1 MADKMKIKYKHNK
14 TKDEAYKAIDGFLS
28 ELKGQYQDMIEDY
41 SGSWNSSKDI
51 MDFSLSAKGFKI
63 LGKVHLYNNL
73 IILEG
78 RLPLLVKFYQGEIE
92 SMIKKTLKEI
102 L

>member
-1 MADKMKIKYKHNK
+1 MEIRYKHNK
-14 TKDEAYKAIDGFLS
+14 TKDEAYKAIDSFLDK
-28 ELKGQYQDMIEDY
+28 LVIQYKDKVKNY
-41 SGSWNSSKDI
+41 SKNWNSSKDI
-51 MDFSLSAKGFKI
+51 MNFSLYARGFKI
-63 LGKVHLYNNL
+63 SGKVQLEDGL

-78 RLPLLVKFYQGEIE
+78 KLPLLVKFYQGEIE

>member
-1 MADKMKIKYKHNK
+1 MEIRYKHNK
-14 TKDEAYKAIDGFLS
+14 TKDDAYKAIDSFLDK
-28 ELKGQYQDMIEDY
+28 LVIQYKDKVKNY
-41 SGSWNSSKDI
+41 SKNWNSSKDI
-51 MDFSLSAKGFKI
+51 MNFSLYARGFKI
-63 LGKVHLYNNL
+63 SGKVQLDDGL

-78 RLPLLVKFYQGEIE
+78 KLPLLVKFYQGEIE